1 MSLIL
6 SLSKDAGC
14 LSPAPASFRV
24 RSRGSCRMMGVR
36 RLVLIA
42 IAAISL
48 AACSDY
54 TEDVEA
60 VRQSRTVVD
69 DQTNDELSRQLAGAR
84 GKVEWVADRPEKYAD
99 NEHVVGVT
107 AKIERTTR
115 AGGKRLIELQFIR
128 NRQTQQIA
136 FEQLVIDGHP
146 QGLIS

>member
-1 MSLIL
+1 
-6 SLSKDAGC
+6 
-14 LSPAPASFRV
+14 
-24 RSRGSCRMMGVR
+24 
-36 RLVLIA
+36 
-42 IAAISL
+42 L

-84 GKVEWVADRPEKYAD
+84 GKVEWVADHPEKYAD
-99 NEHVVGVT
+99 NEHIVGVT

-146 QGLIS
+146 QGLISGPLNLLLMQLE